1 LRLSSSLSVIS
12 GDRKRSEPEAR
23 RCFVGDGSS
32 TSSPRVSRKR
42 EIAAD
47 VLFLSVLAADVDFTC
62 AAKDVLFAAAVGKA
76 DRFLENKVRK
86 REYRPCLFFRRDER
100 LGLWSCVL
108 TICCCR
114 ELVAVGVAETRRS
127 VSHFK

>member
-1 LRLSSSLSVIS
+1 MRLSSSLSVIS

-62 AAKDVLFAAAVGKA
+62 AAKDVLFAAAMGKA

-86 REYRPCLFFRRDER
+86 KRIQTLSIFQ
-100 LGLWSCVL
+100 
-108 TICCCR
+108 
-114 ELVAVGVAETRRS
+114 TR
-127 VSHFK
+127 